1 MLKASLFVKDHIA
14 NLIAII
20 TQLSKHAFKKMV
32 FIIAW
37 LRNLI
42 I

>member
-1 MLKASLFVKDHIA
+1 MLKASLFIKDYIA
-14 NLIAII
+14 NLNAII
-20 TQLSKHAFKKMV
+20 TQLSKDTFKKMV

-37 LRNLI
+37 SRNLI